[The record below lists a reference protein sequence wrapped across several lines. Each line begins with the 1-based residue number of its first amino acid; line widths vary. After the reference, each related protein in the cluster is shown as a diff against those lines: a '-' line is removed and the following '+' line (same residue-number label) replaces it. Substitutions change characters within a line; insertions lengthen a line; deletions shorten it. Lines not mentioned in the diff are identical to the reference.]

1 MRAVCEHDIGG
12 EQQDEPGHHQ
22 RSVARR
28 VGELAERV
36 GRQCIHDVHRH
47 HHERHEREH
56 AAAHRAQHQER
67 FAEAGQREHGA
78 DGDDPPVARA
88 ELRDD
93 IAADRVDARGARAG
107 SSIPN
112 ASNATASTPNHG
124 QPECEAEI
132 VVPPQH
138 DDDGQK
144 RPEERAHRIERL
156 TQPVGGT
163 TQVDGVTSATSAS
176 RGARTADSLPI
187 RSTIRAVTTTPSV
200 GAIANSGLLSAP
212 VSYPATASHLRLR
225 RSLSVPENTLTT
237 GAVASAIPSMTPIAV
252 ALAPA
257 RHQEHRQQAV
267 DDFRRHVHQQADAA
281 QHPDTARNLA
291 KNAGRRFGLHG
302 SLRFRHPDTGCR

>member
-12 EQQDEPGHHQ
+12 EQQDGPGHHQ
-22 RSVARR
+22 RLVARR

-47 HHERHEREH
+47 HHERHERDGH

-93 IAADRVDARGARAG
+93 IAADRVDARLARRTRRLFDTEREQRHGQHAG
-107 SSIPN
+107 
-112 ASNATASTPNHG
+112 NHG

-176 RGARTADSLPI
+176 RGAPRIPLPI

-212 VSYPATASHLRLR
+212 SPYPATASHLRLR
-225 RSLSVPENTLTT
+225 R
-237 GAVASAIPSMTPIAV
+237 
-252 ALAPA
+252 
-257 RHQEHRQQAV
+257 
-267 DDFRRHVHQQADAA
+267 
-281 QHPDTARNLA
+281 
-291 KNAGRRFGLHG
+291 
-302 SLRFRHPDTGCR
+302 